1 MGLTCEQ
8 PSDEDDSFGIRTD
21 YGWIRLFLRQGNS
34 SRERGFSGR
43 NSCRK
48 SDSDGP
54 SRVCARAVVRPTIA
68 DLKWTLNRLA
78 NGSSFPIG
86 NCTFTERPQSYVP
99 KVRLDR
105 PPGNWRGGL
114 FHLGARCHLC
124 WELDVTVWNT
134 RSPLHCPEALHGL
147 FGCSS
152 SSALTPQ
159 PILALWLGTT
169 GLRVS

>member
-1 MGLTCEQ
+1 MGRPCEQ
-8 PSDEDDSFGIRTD
+8 PSDEDDSFGIRND

-48 SDSDGP
+48 SESEGGP

-78 NGSSFPIG
+78 NGSSFPIV

-99 KVRLDR
+99 NVRLDR

-114 FHLGARCHLC
+114 FIWG
-124 WELDVTVWNT
+124 LDAIFVGNLT
-134 RSPLHCPEALHGL
+134 LL
-147 FGCSS
+147 FGTRGRLCI
-152 SSALTPQ
+152 ALRPSTAF
-159 PILALWLGTT
+159 LVVAAAA
-169 GLRVS
+169 R